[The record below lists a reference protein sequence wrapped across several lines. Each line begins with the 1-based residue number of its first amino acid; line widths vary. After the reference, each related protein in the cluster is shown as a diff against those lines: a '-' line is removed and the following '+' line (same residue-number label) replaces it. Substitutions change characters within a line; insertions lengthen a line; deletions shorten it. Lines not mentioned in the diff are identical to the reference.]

1 MKFQNVL
8 YNTHDTYVHKRFLEE
23 FHYNIFCEPMRS
35 SRDKN
40 DSDGY
45 VKYFTEQTGLDVET
59 MDYERKS
66 LNLFGDR
73 TIRCQFLERQTE

>member
-1 MKFQNVL
+1 
-8 YNTHDTYVHKRFLEE
+8 
-23 FHYNIFCEPMRS
+23 MRS